1 MLEQPP
7 FREQL
12 GPGHE
17 ELLRLAR
24 ALTRLTED
32 QRAVM
37 ELKLLR
43 GLTVAEICEL
53 TSLSKRS
60 LAAHLFQGMK
70 ALRALL
76 DEPGNLS
83 PGNRG

>member
-12 GPGHE
+12 GRGQE
-17 ELLRLAR
+17 EFLRLTR
-24 ALTRLTED
+24 ALTRLSDD
-32 QRAVM
+32 QRAVLEM
-37 ELKLLR
+37 KLLH

-53 TSLSKRS
+53 TSLSKGS

-70 ALRALL
+70 TLRALL
-76 DEPGNLS
+76 DEPGNPS
-83 PGNRG
+83 VGNRG